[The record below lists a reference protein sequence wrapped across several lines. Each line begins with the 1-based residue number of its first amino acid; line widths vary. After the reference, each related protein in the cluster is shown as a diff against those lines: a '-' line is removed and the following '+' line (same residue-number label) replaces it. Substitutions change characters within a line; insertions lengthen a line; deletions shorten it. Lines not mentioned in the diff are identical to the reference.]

1 MQTRNVPNIEPRYW
15 CAILVASMCGAN
27 AGDFAA
33 RYLHL
38 GHTLGLAPLL
48 AIFLAIFWAETR
60 SGRPT
65 ELYYWLAIIV
75 LRTAATNLADLGTH
89 DLRLNYAVIEAGL
102 TALLVALVAF
112 DRSGGQRTG
121 GVPNTNLA
129 YWAAMLTAGTL
140 GTASGDWVAD
150 KTGLG
155 VGWGSLVL
163 FAVFAAVLMAAYKY
177 GRMSKAWYWAAI
189 VAARTAG
196 TTMGDFLASRHGANL
211 GLPLSLICT
220 SLLLTGIVV
229 FWQRGARD
237 APAAA

>member
-38 GHTLGLAPLL
+38 GHALGLAPLL
-48 AIFLAIFWAETR
+48 AIFLAVVWGESR
-60 SGRPT
+60 STRPT

-89 DLRLNYAVIEAGL
+89 DLKLNYAIIEAGL

-112 DRSGGQRTG
+112 DRSTDQRAG
-121 GVPNTNLA
+121 NVPNTNMA
-129 YWAAMLTAGTL
+129 YWVAMLTAGVL

-150 KTGLG
+150 ETGLG

-163 FAVFAAVLMAAYKY
+163 LAVFAALLSVAYKF
-177 GRMSKAWYWAAI
+177 GRMNKAWYWASI

-211 GLPLSLICT
+211 GLPVSLICT
-220 SLLLTGIVV
+220 SVLLALIIMA
-229 FWQRGARD
+229 WKRGARP
-237 APAAA
+237 ATAAA